1 MKREIN
7 REGWWG
13 GQERVRVVVVVVMRI
28 GGGAEGSTNGNGE
41 QWAAEV
47 ISGPSSN

>member
-1 MKREIN
+1 M
-7 REGWWG
+7 G
-13 GQERVRVVVVVVMRI
+13 VVVMRI
-28 GGGAEGSTNGNGE
+28 GEGGGSTNGNGE